1 MDFGAFPPE
10 FNSARMYAGPGA
22 GPMLAAA
29 AAWDGL
35 AAELHS
41 TAVSYQSVVSGLTGG
56 PWLGPASASMGA
68 AAAPYVTWMTAT
80 ATQAEQTAM
89 QARAA
94 ASAYEAAFAM
104 TVPPPVIAANRA
116 QLMTLVATNFLG
128 QNTAA
133 IAATEALYI
142 EMWAQDAAAMY
153 GYAGGSAVASM
164 LAPFTPPK
172 PTTNPGGLFGQAATV
187 SHAAGTS
194 AATHAQ
200 TMMSSLSTA
209 PQTLQGLAQPVRSTS
224 SATGLSMA
232 MGTGTSAASSAAY
245 APMSALTGVT
255 GASGKGAVKGAGDS
269 VGAASGLAAVPS
281 AVGGTGSLGLLE
293 DTIGLEMDGVGLV
306 GLDGGG
312 VGLDTIGVGLDFLGA
327 DELTESGGLGP
338 LGSLTPGG
346 LGAGLG
352 NIGGL
357 GGAGASVS
365 VGQAASLGALSVPQS
380 WANALPAGT
389 ALPVGTMSPASAM
402 ALPGTHLG
410 AAPTVSTG
418 SSGMPKLSLPGLV
431 GREADGALLRI
442 GLRATVIPHS
452 PMAG

>member
-133 IAATEALYI
+133 IAATEALY
-142 EMWAQDAAAMY
+142 
-153 GYAGGSAVASM
+153 
-164 LAPFTPPK
+164 
-172 PTTNPGGLFGQAATV
+172 
-187 SHAAGTS
+187 
-194 AATHAQ
+194 
-200 TMMSSLSTA
+200 
-209 PQTLQGLAQPVRSTS
+209 
-224 SATGLSMA
+224 
-232 MGTGTSAASSAAY
+232 
-245 APMSALTGVT
+245 
-255 GASGKGAVKGAGDS
+255 
-269 VGAASGLAAVPS
+269 
-281 AVGGTGSLGLLE
+281 
-293 DTIGLEMDGVGLV
+293 
-306 GLDGGG
+306 
-312 VGLDTIGVGLDFLGA
+312 
-327 DELTESGGLGP
+327 
-338 LGSLTPGG
+338 
-346 LGAGLG
+346 
-352 NIGGL
+352 
-357 GGAGASVS
+357 
-365 VGQAASLGALSVPQS
+365 
-380 WANALPAGT
+380 
-389 ALPVGTMSPASAM
+389 
-402 ALPGTHLG
+402 
-410 AAPTVSTG
+410 
-418 SSGMPKLSLPGLV
+418 
-431 GREADGALLRI
+431 
-442 GLRATVIPHS
+442 
-452 PMAG
+452 